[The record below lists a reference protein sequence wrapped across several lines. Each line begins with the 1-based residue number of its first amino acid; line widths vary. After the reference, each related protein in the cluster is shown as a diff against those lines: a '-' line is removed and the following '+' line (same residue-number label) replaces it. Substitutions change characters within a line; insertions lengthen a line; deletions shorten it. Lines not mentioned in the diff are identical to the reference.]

1 MKNHHFFGAI
11 AFALL
16 LSLNAGVFLES
27 NNWDNTEA
35 IETAFADPDPI
46 PRVVWF
52 AREVTFPCPNP
63 VPNPTFVGCLT
74 SIWPVFCVR
83 TQC

>member
-1 MKNHHFFGAI
+1 MKIHHFFGAI

-35 IETAFADPDPI
+35 IEAAHATPEPVARAIWNADE
-46 PRVVWF
+46 R
-52 AREVTFPCPNP
+52 TFPCPNGG
-63 VPNPTFVGCLT
+63 TFEGCVVAWLRR
-74 SIWPVFCVR
+74 CVR